1 MIMNQ
6 RRTAFT
12 LIELLVVIAIIAV
25 LIALLLPA
33 VQMAREAARRAQ
45 CRNNLKQIGLA
56 LHNYLDAYQVFPQ
69 SRSYSVHSRILAHM
83 EQAQLFNSINF
94 SLNRTGIDNATAMAS
109 RVEVFLCP
117 SDPMVTVP
125 AVWGGNNYRNCEG
138 THIIYSLNN
147 APPGMKTNGVFFNQE
162 VRRVSE
168 IIDGTAQTA
177 AFSEHVKGDFSD
189 AIATEKSDTFRPGTH
204 PLTLDEAMSD
214 CEAIDITNLAF
225 QGVSDVGA
233 PWIDGYHSTTFYHH
247 VAYPNHRSCMY
258 PSGRIMTTANS
269 FHPGGVNLLLC
280 DGSVRFVTDHV
291 DLTIWRG
298 LGTRNGE
305 EKLDAY

>member
-1 MIMNQ
+1 MKRQ
-6 RRTAFT
+6 SGFT
-12 LIELLVVIAIIAV
+12 LIELLVVIAIIAI

-33 VQMAREAARRAQ
+33 VQMAREAARRTQ

-56 LHNYLDAYQVFPQ
+56 LHNYLDVYGVFPQ
-69 SRSYSVHSRILAHM
+69 SRSYSVHSRILAQM
-83 EQAQLFNSINF
+83 EQGSLFNSINF
-94 SLNRTGIDNATAMAS
+94 SRNRTGVENVTAMAS

-117 SDPMVTVP
+117 SDPMDFVP
-125 AVWGGNNYRNCEG
+125 PAWGGNNYRNCEG
-138 THIIYSLNN
+138 THIIYSIGN

-162 VRRVSE
+162 VRKISQ
-168 IIDGTAQTA
+168 IPDGTAHTA
-177 AFSEHVKGDFSD
+177 MFSEHIKGDFSD
-189 AIATEKSDTFRPGTH
+189 AIATEKSDTFRPGTY
-204 PLTLDEAMSD
+204 PATLDDAMRD
-214 CEAIDITNLAF
+214 CQAIDIKNLSF

-269 FHPGGVNLLLC
+269 FHPGGVNLLLG

-298 LGTRNGE
+298 LGTRDGAE
-305 EKLDAY
+305 RLDLY

>member
-1 MIMNQ
+1 MNQ

-33 VQMAREAARRAQ
+33 VQMAREAARRTQ

-56 LHNYLDAYQVFPQ
+56 LHNYVDMYQVFPQ
-69 SRSYSVHSRILAHM
+69 SRSYSVHSRILAQM
-83 EQAQLFNSINF
+83 EQQQLFNSINF
-94 SLNRTGIDNATAMAS
+94 SRNRTGVENVTAMAS
-109 RVEVFLCP
+109 RVESFLCP
-117 SDPMVTVP
+117 SDPMVNVP
-125 AVWGGNNYRNCEG
+125 VLWGGNNYRNCEG

-147 APPGMKTNGVFFNQE
+147 APPGMRTNGVFFNQE
-162 VRRVSE
+162 VRLIAE

-177 AFSEHVKGDFSD
+177 LFSEHVKGDFNDSM
-189 AIATEKSDTFRPGTH
+189 ATEKSDTFRPGTY
-204 PLTLDEAMSD
+204 PATLDNAMRD
-214 CEAIDITNLAF
+214 CQAIDITNLAF
-225 QGVSDVGA
+225 QGRSDVGA

-258 PSGRIMTTANS
+258 PSGRIMPTANS
-269 FHPGGVNLLLC
+269 FHPGGVNLLLG
-280 DGSVRFVTDHV
+280 DGAVRFVTDTV

-298 LGTRNGE
+298 LGTRDGKE
-305 EKLDAY
+305 LLDQF

>member
-1 MIMNQ
+1 MKPVK
-6 RRTAFT
+6 RGFT

-33 VQMAREAARRAQ
+33 VQMAREAARRTQ

-56 LHNYLDAYQVFPQ
+56 LHNYLDVYQVFPP
-69 SRSYSVHSRILAHM
+69 SRSFSTHSRILPHL
-83 EQAQLFNSINF
+83 EQGATFNSINF
-94 SLNRTGIDNATAMAS
+94 SVNRTGVQNTTAMATII
-109 RVEVFLCP
+109 EGFLCP
-117 SDPMVTVP
+117 SDPYTTVP
-125 AVWGGNNYRNCEG
+125 PGWGGNNYRNCEG
-138 THIIYSLNN
+138 THIIYSIGN
-147 APPGMKTNGVFFNQE
+147 APPGMKPNGVFFNNE
-162 VRRVSE
+162 VRKISE
-168 IIDGTAQTA
+168 IPDGTAQTA
-177 AFSEHVKGDFSD
+177 AFSEHVKGDYSN
-189 AIATEKSDTFRPGTH
+189 AIATEKSDTFQPGTH
-204 PLTLDEAMSD
+204 PLTLEEAMAD
-214 CEAIDITNLAF
+214 CEGIDIRNLTY

-280 DGSVRFVTDHV
+280 NGSVRFVTDTV

-305 EKLDAY
+305 EKLDQY